1 MKICIYGAGA
11 IGGWVGGLLAR
22 AGADV
27 TLIARGPHLAA
38 MREKGLKVVSETESF
53 TTRPACTDDPA
64 EAGPQDVV
72 IVTLKAPSVPAQVPR
87 MAPLLGPDTAVVT
100 AANGVPWWYFHGVE
114 GPWRDRRLETVDPG
128 NVQWDGIGPH
138 RAIGAVL
145 WPACEIEAPGVIL
158 HRSGDRLPLGEPDGS
173 RSERVTALSKLL
185 IAAGIKAPVRPNI
198 RNEIWVKL
206 WGNLSFNPISAL
218 TTATL
223 AQMAEDPDTRAVV
236 TNMMAEA
243 RAIGE
248 KLDVRFPMSIEDR
261 IESARKVGAHKTS
274 MLQDLETGRQMEID
288 AIVGAVAELGRI
300 VGVPT
305 PTIDTVLG
313 LVRQRA
319 RIAGCYGD

>member
-27 TLIARGPHLAA
+27 TLIARGAHLAA
-38 MREKGLKVVSETESF
+38 MRENGLKVVSEAESF

-100 AANGVPWWYFHGVE
+100 AANGVPWWYFHGLE
-114 GPWRDRRLETVDPG
+114 GPWADRRLESVDPG
-128 NVQWDGIGPH
+128 NLQWDGIGPS

-145 WPACEIEAPGVIL
+145 WPACEIEAPGGIL

-223 AQMAEDPDTRAVV
+223 EQMAEDPDTRTVV

-243 RAIGE
+243 RTIGE